1 MSSAQQ
7 WCCDTSAIYRERGQT
22 CCSTRTYLY
31 FISVQLS
38 VLLADLSVQ
47 INIQTSC
54 AAAPY
59 LNKIL
64 KKPQLHILS
73 AGICYLFPGLDAD
86 S

>member
-1 MSSAQQ
+1 MTPVPFPRREGRPGVAQ
-7 WCCDTSAIYRERGQT
+7 EK
-22 CCSTRTYLY
+22 YLY

-54 AAAPY
+54 GAAPY

-64 KKPQLHILS
+64 KKPQLHVLS
-73 AGICYLFPGLDAD
+73 ADICYLFPGLDAG